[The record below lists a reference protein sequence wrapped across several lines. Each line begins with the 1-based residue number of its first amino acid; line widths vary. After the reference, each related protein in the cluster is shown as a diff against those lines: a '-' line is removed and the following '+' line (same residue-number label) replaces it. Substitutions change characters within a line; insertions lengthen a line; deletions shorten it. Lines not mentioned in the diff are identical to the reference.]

1 MEGVG
6 RGNIP
11 SSGHNKYP
19 APIHCLFSG
28 KFTFL
33 SPDCYNRAQYN
44 HPPIDILQTIINL
57 SGISSDFVAGQYW
70 KHVWICSLHTMHSIL
85 QLQQPHHKTKQ
96 KKEYL
101 YCTCTMFIYPC
112 PNRSYLVQ
120 FMFNIN

>member
-57 SGISSDFVAGQYW
+57 SGVSSDFVAGQYW
-70 KHVWICSLHTMHSIL
+70 KHVWICSLHTMHYNN
-85 QLQQPHHKTKQ
+85 HKTK
-96 KKEYL
+96 K
-101 YCTCTMFIYPC
+101 
-112 PNRSYLVQ
+112 SYGKG
-120 FMFNIN
+120 